1 MKQPHVRWIMS
12 SLATAAIAAPVS
24 LGVRNAFAEIR
35 SDLLARFYRFLNNLP
50 ERFDDVDPEVFKRVP
65 VPV

>member
-1 MKQPHVRWIMS
+1 MS
-12 SLATAAIAAPVS
+12 SVAIAAIAAPDS
-24 LGVRNAFAEIR
+24 LSVPNAFAEIW

-50 ERFDDVDPEVFKRVP
+50 ERFDDVDPEVFKRAP

>member
-1 MKQPHVRWIMS
+1 MS
-12 SLATAAIAAPVS
+12 SVATAAVAMPVS
-24 LGVRNAFAEIR
+24 PSARGAFAAYL
-35 SDLLARFYRFLNNLP
+35 SDIAARFYRFLNNLP